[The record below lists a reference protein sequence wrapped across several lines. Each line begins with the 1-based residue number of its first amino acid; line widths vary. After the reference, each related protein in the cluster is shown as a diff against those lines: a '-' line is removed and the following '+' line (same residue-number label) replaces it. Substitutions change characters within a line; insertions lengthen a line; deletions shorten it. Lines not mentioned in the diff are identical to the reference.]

1 MKASTTIKVVSAAAL
16 LAGAA
21 AASAA
26 TANGTLNVS
35 ATVNATC
42 FVDSAGPLNFSSYNP
57 SLGQQTGNSSV
68 TVRCTNGTQFDI
80 GLDAGKGTGATEASR
95 VMASGSNTLA
105 YSLYQDSALSNVWG
119 NTVGTNTVR
128 DTGIGLG
135 SGKAITKTVYGKIP
149 DQPNAV
155 PGSYTDQVTVTVTY

>member
-1 MKASTTIKVVSAAAL
+1 MKASTMIKVVSAAAL

-26 TANGTLNVS
+26 TANGTLSVS

-42 FVDSAGPLNFSSYNP
+42 FVDSASALAFSSYDP
-57 SLGQQTGNSSV
+57 SQGERTGTSSI

-80 GLDAGKGTGATEASR
+80 GLDKGKGAGATEESR
-95 VMASGSNTLA
+95 VMTSGTNTLA
-105 YSLYQDSALSNVWG
+105 YSLHQDAAHSKVWG

-135 SGKAITKTVYGKIP
+135 SGTAITKTVHGKIP